1 MSRKSSKEP
10 EVTPEIKDNVYSFSE
25 IISKLE
31 KKFKQEHRKWFKKG
45 YVKGLK
51 RSAKVGNAAMDVA
64 SSKTPLPE
72 KAALHIIF
80 NSTQAYKD
88 DYDGTYKQL
97 ELSAL
102 AKSAHTTLSHAI
114 NVVSTFHT
122 ETRINMFK
130 EFGKMIVENVQAN
143 RSQFCSIIDNKFI
156 MDSLKTCNALVMLDN
171 GVNDVIGFAT
181 LFFLLDDNEVYID
194 VICTN
199 QKYKGGGHKMISKI
213 KEICEIL
220 DIKSIEL
227 SSLTE
232 AVGFYIGKEDFECNN
247 ELCYLTYNV
256 KKKSAKRK
264 RSPKSP
270 SRSPNGTRRQYSPR
284 TPSRSPNGTRRRYS
298 PRSPSRSPNGTRRI

>member
-1 MSRKSSKEP
+1 MEP
-10 EVTPEIKDNVYSFSE
+10 EVTPEFNDTVYSFSKVAD
-25 IISKLE
+25 SRKVADNLKVADSRKVADKGMDVDVPE
-31 KKFKQEHRKWFKKG
+31 KTFKKG
-45 YVKGLK
+45 KKPYKFKYDKKGFK
-51 RSAKVGNAAMDVA
+51 KSSKVGNAAMDLA

-102 AKSAHTTLSHAI
+102 AKSAHTKLSHAI

-122 ETRINMFK
+122 ETRTNMFK

-143 RSQFCSIIDNKFI
+143 RNKFCSIIDNKF
-156 MDSLKTCNALVMLDN
+156 MEDSLKTCNALVMLDN

-213 KEICEIL
+213 KELSEL
-220 DIKSIEL
+220 MGFKSIEL

-232 AVGFYIGKEDFECNN
+232 AVGFYIGKEDFECSN

-270 SRSPNGTRRQYSPR
+270 SKSPNKSKRKTKKMGTRK
-284 TPSRSPNGTRRRYS
+284 
-298 PRSPSRSPNGTRRI
+298 

>member
-1 MSRKSSKEP
+1 MEP
-10 EVTPEIKDNVYSFSE
+10 EVTPEFNDTVYSFSKVADSLKVADDRKVADE
-25 IISKLE
+25 GKVLDKGMDVDVPE
-31 KKFKQEHRKWFKKG
+31 KTFKKG
-45 YVKGLK
+45 KKPYKFKYDKKGFK
-51 RSAKVGNAAMDVA
+51 KGFKKSSKVGNAAMDLA

-97 ELSAL
+97 ELTAL
-102 AKSAHTTLSHAI
+102 AKNATKTLSHTI
-114 NVVSTFHT
+114 NAVSTFDIESRT
-122 ETRINMFK
+122 NMFK
-130 EFGKMIVENVQAN
+130 EFCKMIVGNVQAN
-143 RSQFCSIIDNKFI
+143 RSQFCGNINDRF
-156 MDSLKTCNALVMLDN
+156 MEDSLRVCNALVMLDN

-213 KEICEIL
+213 KELSEMMGF
-220 DIKSIEL
+220 KSIEL

-232 AVGFYIGKEDFECNN
+232 AVGFYIGKEDFECN
-247 ELCYLTYNV
+247 ELCYLTYNLH

-264 RSPKSP
+264 RESRKSP
-270 SRSPNGTRRQYSPR
+270 SKSPNGTRRHKPLKK
-284 TPSRSPNGTRRRYS
+284 
-298 PRSPSRSPNGTRRI
+298 